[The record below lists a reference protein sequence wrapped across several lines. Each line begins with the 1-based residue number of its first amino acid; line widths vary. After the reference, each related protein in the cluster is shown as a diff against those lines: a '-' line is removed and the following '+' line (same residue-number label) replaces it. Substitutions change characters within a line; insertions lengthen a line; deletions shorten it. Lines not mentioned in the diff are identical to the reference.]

1 MSNDELNKAIYEAV
15 LKESTGFF
23 EHIDVP
29 DGTYTASAL
38 AKLSDNNELNIDP
51 DFNASEEVYI
61 HVNRFKC
68 SFLKK
73 SLFHML
79 KKFEK
84 LANIKN
90 KYLFSKLSEKDV
102 PVLVFN
108 MDVSS
113 AHKSLINA
121 IDETHIHS
129 ALTKIYLDY
138 KNSKLVASD
147 GYILMARH
155 IDIREELKTDDLNNE
170 YIYLTKEMLK
180 HANVSQVKFYK
191 VSEHK
196 RKVVLSSVRGDA
208 YSCTYDV
215 CQRFPYWERTFPYYT
230 ESGCFRFSEST
241 VNQIHSWITMCC
253 QIKHSSLRYPY
264 VRVPKNFHEI
274 KHWVSFYFQSGSSS
288 VRLVY
293 KENDVP
299 VQQLDIELEHP
310 STHTFLVTLS
320 IEFLQF
326 IPDWN
331 GTVWIASNRKPLL
344 FDTECKDDS
353 IIIGPIVDGDIYDI
367 QGESFPYSERHLHL
381 PTSTQPIEI
390 NNQETIKT
398 PVQEQDYTMLMATVN
413 KTQKRYSID
422 SLIEGEYEI
431 REQHHDPDLV
441 LAIRSMAHYL
451 KGDKEL
457 QVKVIK
463 NFEQHYGCPK
473 DNPDYFLNYPLPE
486 LELATRFSEV
496 FEAEGIYD
504 IPDYPSAEPSSVQQH
519 ESVPEEE
526 NNSSIR
532 SGLVGGKNIIPIMTL
547 ETSQGPM
554 IISTYD
560 SFSVL
565 DASDD
570 PRDHELID
578 RIDAFI
584 SSATFNA
591 DPLDMEAIASEMEE
605 FFNLVEAEGHAI

>member
-51 DFNASEEVYI
+51 DFNASEEVNI

-84 LANIKN
+84 LAKIKK

-102 PVLVFN
+102 P
-108 MDVSS
+108 
-113 AHKSLINA
+113 
-121 IDETHIHS
+121 
-129 ALTKIYLDY
+129 
-138 KNSKLVASD
+138 
-147 GYILMARH
+147 
-155 IDIREELKTDDLNNE
+155 
-170 YIYLTKEMLK
+170 
-180 HANVSQVKFYK
+180 
-191 VSEHK
+191 
-196 RKVVLSSVRGDA
+196 
-208 YSCTYDV
+208 
-215 CQRFPYWERTFPYYT
+215 
-230 ESGCFRFSEST
+230 
-241 VNQIHSWITMCC
+241 
-253 QIKHSSLRYPY
+253 
-264 VRVPKNFHEI
+264 
-274 KHWVSFYFQSGSSS
+274 
-288 VRLVY
+288 
-293 KENDVP
+293 
-299 VQQLDIELEHP
+299 
-310 STHTFLVTLS
+310 
-320 IEFLQF
+320 
-326 IPDWN
+326 
-331 GTVWIASNRKPLL
+331 
-344 FDTECKDDS
+344 
-353 IIIGPIVDGDIYDI
+353 YDI